1 MASGMSNAEA
11 AQVGAKTLWI
21 GDIEQWMDEN
31 YVISLF
37 QGVINIKILTLYRLH
52 KCNKLNLLEISLRE
66 HQSVSLIHCQ
76 WICYFIGYGFVEF
89 QTHDVA
95 KNVYITLNN
104 TPIPGT

>member
-52 KCNKLNLLEISLRE
+52 KCNKLNLLEINLRE
-66 HQSVSLIHCQ
+66 HLSVSLISLTMNLVLYRL
-76 WICYFIGYGFVEF
+76 WIRG
-89 QTHDVA
+89 
-95 KNVYITLNN
+95 
-104 TPIPGT
+104 IPNS